1 MRPDAGRGYRGEI
14 EMTGVDSE
22 VSRSGWL
29 FVLFGALAIAL
40 GLFMIFRP
48 GATVLA
54 MVLVFGILALAD
66 GVVSLLTVFR
76 KRIALPNGLLIVYA
90 LVSIAFGIVAL
101 TQPRAMAEALLWLLA
116 LWLIIA
122 GIARIVFAALVRKVM
137 NGEWLLALSGALAI
151 ALGILFLSRPGI
163 GLTTIAMWV
172 AASALFYGALQ
183 IFVGVRL
190 LRARQRPAS

>member
-1 MRPDAGRGYRGEI
+1 
-14 EMTGVDSE
+14 MTGVDSE